1 MLDNKVPIIKP
12 IKLQEFDTKQS
23 KYDMAPRVP
32 FRSLVLAPS
41 GGGKTVL
48 IQNMIL
54 DIYRDCFSRI
64 YIFSPSIDV
73 DSTWLLVKKY
83 IEKRRCVLSIQRKS
97 LFILTIT
104 TPKLFTRYYTHNA
117 YALNI
122 TRKKDF
128 KKLLQILIII
138 DDSADD
144 PSFTR

>member
-23 KYDMAPRVP
+23 KYDMVPRVP

-73 DSTWLLVKKY
+73 DSTW
-83 IEKRRCVLSIQRKS
+83 KS
-97 LFILTIT
+97 RYFLIITI
-104 TPKLFTRYYTHNA
+104 PKLY
-117 YALNI
+117 I
-122 TRKKDF
+122 K
-128 KKLLQILIII
+128 
-138 DDSADD
+138 
-144 PSFTR
+144 